1 MTPSVL
7 NVPEFDPPSRVRG
20 YGRAEHVPGGARI
33 PQVVRH
39 GDLAGLVS
47 AIWGISGES
56 HFPVE
61 SNKNSRRA
69 SQRDAVS

>member
-1 MTPSVL
+1 MHPSAL
-7 NVPEFDPPSRVRG
+7 NVPEFEPPSRVRG
-20 YGRAEHVPGGARI
+20 CGRAEHVPEGARI
-33 PQVVRH
+33 PQGVRH

-47 AIWGISGES
+47 AIRSISRES